1 MGLIAK
7 IIGTKN
13 ERTIK
18 AMQPKVQAIGALESQ
33 LTDWSDER
41 LTQRIG
47 ELRTAVQ
54 NDLQDARKAKA
65 VLEKADINRVL
76 DQVLVETFAIV
87 REAGKRVLG
96 MRHYDCQL
104 IGGMVLNSGQI
115 AEMKTGEGKTL
126 VATLPA
132 VLNALTGGGVHVVTV
147 NDYLATRDA
156 EWMGRLYRFLGL
168 SPVLSRTKR
177 GT

>member
-1 MGLIAK
+1 MGLIA

-87 REAGKRVLG
+87 REAGKRAFWACATTIASSLG
-96 MRHYDCQL
+96 AWCSTAD
-104 IGGMVLNSGQI
+104 
-115 AEMKTGEGKTL
+115 K
-126 VATLPA
+126 
-132 VLNALTGGGVHVVTV
+132 
-147 NDYLATRDA
+147 
-156 EWMGRLYRFLGL
+156 
-168 SPVLSRTKR
+168 SPR
-177 GT
+177 